1 MSAAKQTNCRA
12 TRNASRSSFTPG
24 FYRALN
30 ASDES
35 DIPSCPANLSL
46 PALSSAGESNLATE
60 LPPGC
65 YLVERV
71 VAMKSH
77 KVSLLSV

>member
-1 MSAAKQTNCRA
+1 MSATKQTNCRA

-46 PALSSAGESNLATE
+46 PALSSAGESTE